1 VWYFKKYTQIGLDNN
16 QNMRE
21 KRKKRKEENE
31 RMRP

>member
-21 KRKKRKEENE
+21 KRKRKEKK
-31 RMRP
+31 RMKE